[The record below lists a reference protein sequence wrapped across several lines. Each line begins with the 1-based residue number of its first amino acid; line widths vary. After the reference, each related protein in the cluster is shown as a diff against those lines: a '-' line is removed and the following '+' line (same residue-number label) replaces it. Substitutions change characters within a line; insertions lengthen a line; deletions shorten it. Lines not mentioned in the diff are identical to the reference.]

1 MNTNTITANPDRGQ
15 PHEAT
20 DTLHPDQIVGVVIMS
35 RVSEYFSLFVF
46 AIACALVFPQVFFPN
61 YDPVT
66 GTMISFGVFSLG
78 FIARPF
84 ARLIFRRLDNRIGRV
99 AKITVAM
106 FVLGGSTIFIG
117 FIPGYAEIGI
127 VAIILL
133 CVARIGQG
141 LGFGGVWEGLPIIM
155 MLNAPDNKKS
165 WYAMIPQLG
174 GPIGFLISASIFFVL
189 TNFLTDVEFF
199 NWGWRFPF
207 FVALSLQVVAL
218 FARLRLIQTPE
229 YKNAVDHL
237 YLRSSSVREVL
248 QSHWKQVILGAYM
261 PLAAYALFHLV
272 TIFPMAYIKLFA
284 ELPLPDLLL
293 MQMAGSFLAVIT
305 CVLSGPLADRFGRR
319 RFLIVVTVMIGI
331 LSFFIIG
338 LLNHAWI
345 FILLGF
351 TLLGLSFGQSG
362 GTLPHRFKAEYRF
375 TGVSLTTDI
384 GWLFGAA
391 FAPIVALGLTIWL
404 GLEFAGY
411 YLMSGTVATLIALYI
426 VQRMSNDRR

>member
-1 MNTNTITANPDRGQ
+1 MNTNSITANPDRDQ
-15 PHEAT
+15 PPEAT
-20 DTLHPDQIVGVVIMS
+20 DTLHPNQIVGVVIMS
-35 RVSEYFSLFVF
+35 RVSEYFSMFVF
-46 AIACALVFPQVFFPN
+46 AIACALVFPRVFFPN

-66 GTMISFGVFSLG
+66 GTMISFAVFSLG

-84 ARLIFRRLDNRIGRV
+84 ARLIFRRLDNRIGRA

-106 FVLGGSTIFIG
+106 FLLGGSTIFMG
-117 FIPGYAEIGI
+117 FIPGYDEIGI
-127 VAIILL
+127 VAIVLL
-133 CVARIGQG
+133 CVARVGQG
-141 LGFGGVWEGLPIIM
+141 LGFGGIWEGLPIIM

-165 WYAMIPQLG
+165 WYAMVPQLG
-174 GPIGFLISASIFFVL
+174 GPIGFFISASIFFVL

-237 YLRSSSVREVL
+237 YLRSTPVREVVHK
-248 QSHWKQVILGAYM
+248 HWKQVILGAYM

-293 MQMAGSFLAVIT
+293 MQMAGSFLAVFT

-319 RFLIVVTVMIGI
+319 RFLIVVTVVIGI

-338 LLNHAWI
+338 LLDHAWI

-351 TLLGLSFGQSG
+351 TLLGFSFGQSG

-375 TGVSLTTDI
+375 TGVSLTTDL

-411 YLMSGTVATLIALYI
+411 YLLSGAVATLIALYI
-426 VQRMSNDRR
+426 VQRMSGVSR